1 MTKREVGHAAFRTGV
16 EGDDGSQP
24 SKSAPR
30 TLSPADGGQRADCGQ
45 RQEKA

>member
-1 MTKREVGHAAFRTGV
+1 MTEREGGHAAFQIGV

-30 TLSPADGGQRADCGQ
+30 TLNPAGWAHSGQ